1 MKKFYLLMM
10 AVVATASL
18 FAQCSKPYFSEYV
31 EGSGNNKA
39 LEIYNPTSAPINL
52 NGYKVKLFTNGSN
65 AAGVTF
71 NLNSILAPGG
81 VYVISN
87 NQAGDSILAKA
98 DTISGVNTFT
108 GNDAVALLYGN
119 DTIDVIGVIGTD
131 PGQTTGWLV
140 DTANTVNHTLIR
152 RDTVANGT
160 KLWSIGAGEWYVL
173 PRDTIRLGAHTG
185 PTNLTPC
192 AAGVIDTLVTF
203 ASTSG
208 SFTGVN
214 GTFDLNVFLSN
225 VCVSSHTVDVQLASG
240 NAAWINNYTTQSL
253 VFAPDSI
260 QKKLPLT
267 ITNDTTGGLSHTLTF
282 RLVNTTG
289 DVKLGN
295 DSIFTLTLNAPA
307 APATDTCGTL
317 FFSEYVEGTAN
328 NKFLE
333 IYNPLA
339 TTVDLAGYK
348 VQSYI
353 NGSTGA
359 GTTFNLSGTIAAGD
373 VYIISA
379 PQADSVLKLL
389 ADTSSSVSN
398 FNGNDA
404 IALLYGTDT
413 LDLVGVI
420 GVDPGG
426 AGWTVGTGTTNN
438 HTLVRQS
445 SVKKGNTNWAVAVG
459 QWTSFPQDTIFLGAH
474 AGPTNVNAC
483 ALTPIQVGIQNIAS
497 DNISRIYPNPNN
509 GTFVIELKDYTANVE
524 VALYDLTDR
533 IVYYA
538 KETSNLIN
546 VNLNQ
551 VNSGMYLVEVKS
563 GNLVSRSRVSVQ
575 Q

>member
-1 MKKFYLLMM
+1 MKKLYLLMM

-31 EGSGNNKA
+31 EGSGNNNA

-52 NGYKVKLFTNGSN
+52 NGYKVKLFTNGST
-65 AAGVTF
+65 ASSVTF
-71 NLNSILAPGG
+71 NLNTILAAGD
-81 VYVISN
+81 VYVIVN
-87 NQAGDSILAKA
+87 NQANDSLKAKA
-98 DTISGVNTFT
+98 DTISGVTGFN
-108 GNDAVALLYGN
+108 GNDAVALLYGT
-119 DTIDVIGVIGTD
+119 DTIDVIGIIGND
-131 PGQTTGWLV
+131 PGVGGWVIDADTT
-140 DTANTVNHTLIR
+140 TNHTLVR
-152 RDTVANGT
+152 RDTVTNGR
-160 KLWSIGAGEWYVL
+160 KVWSESVAGWYSL
-173 PRDTIRLGAHTG
+173 PQDTNRLGLHTG

-192 AAGVIDTLVTF
+192 AAGVIDTLVSF
-203 ASTSG
+203 APTSG

-524 VALYDLTDR
+524 VALYDLTGR